1 MSTEIVTA
9 CIALAGVVASVAIS
23 LLTSRQQASIAV
35 ERLRREIHQDF
46 SLTLFKTRLEHY
58 PDLYQ
63 YLSDFKKV
71 IQYEEVTRERLQSFF
86 NKMQAWDSR
95 HSILFG
101 SDSGKLLYHFRKDVF
116 ELMQKTDQELQIH
129 FNDRD
134 TKYPFIKKMAQIE
147 LSLKSELGIYA
158 YSSPTDIKEAKQ
170 FRSYQE
176 VTKFSNQQ
184 TQPKR

>member
-101 SDSGKLLYHFRKDVF
+101 SDSGKLLYQGYGPDSCK
-116 ELMQKTDQELQIH
+116 I
-129 FNDRD
+129 
-134 TKYPFIKKMAQIE
+134 
-147 LSLKSELGIYA
+147 
-158 YSSPTDIKEAKQ
+158 
-170 FRSYQE
+170 
-176 VTKFSNQQ
+176 
-184 TQPKR
+184 